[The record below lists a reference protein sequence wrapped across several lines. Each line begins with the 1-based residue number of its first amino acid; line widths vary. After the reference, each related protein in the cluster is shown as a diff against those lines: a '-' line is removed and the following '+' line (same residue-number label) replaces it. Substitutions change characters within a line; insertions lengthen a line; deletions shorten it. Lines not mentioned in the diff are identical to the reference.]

1 MSRGVIYVAYG
12 RRAVSAVRRSVES
25 LKEHN
30 SLPVVVVSDANEL
43 QVRGA
48 NVLRQ
53 VQPGQTNIQRSRQAK
68 LNLFKYVPPKWKSIL
83 YLDADTEVRGSLT
96 GGFKLLETGW
106 DLVITPSAAQG
117 RDLFHHVGDPEKVY
131 TIEALGFFRP
141 LQLQAGVMFIRRSPA
156 MIQFFEVWRKEWGRF
171 KEQDQAA
178 LVRALDECPVRMCLA
193 GRDFN
198 GGVLV
203 EHYFGRAR

>member
-12 RRAVSAVRRSVES
+12 RRAIGSMRRSIET
-25 LKEHN
+25 LKAHH
-30 SLPVVVVSDANEL
+30 SLPVVVVSDATEL
-43 QVRGA
+43 QVKGA

-53 VQPGQTNIQRSRQAK
+53 TQSGQTNIQRSRQAK

-106 DLVITPSAAQG
+106 DLVIAPSTAQD
-117 RDLFHHVGDPEKVY
+117 RELFHHVEDAERIY
-131 TIEALGFFRP
+131 TIEALRFIRP

-156 MIQFFEVWRKEWGRF
+156 MIQFFKVWRKEWGRF
-171 KEQDQAA
+171 KGQDQAA
-178 LVRALDECPVRMCLA
+178 LIRALDELPIRICLV
-193 GRDFN
+193 GHDYN
-198 GGVLV
+198 GGALV